1 MENIN
6 SVVLL
11 KEAIINL
18 ELKKIEQGR
27 LLKEQ
32 FNIIRENLKP
42 STIIRNTFDEVKSSP
57 NLRSN
62 IIGAVLG
69 LSAGYFSNRLVA
81 GTTGKPFR
89 RLLGNLLQMG
99 ITAVVAQP
107 NLLQTL
113 GQTIVN
119 RVFTKKNSFEPHRY
133 N

>member
-18 ELKKIEQGR
+18 EITKIEQGK
-27 LLKEQ
+27 LIKEK
-32 FNIIRENLKP
+32 FNTIRENLKP
-42 STIIRNTFDEVKSSP
+42 ANVIRDTFDEVTSSP

-62 IIGAVLG
+62 ILGAILG
-69 LSAGYFSNRLVA
+69 LGAGYFSKRLVA

-89 RLLGNLLQMG
+89 RILGNVLQMG
-99 ITAVVAQP
+99 ITAVVAKP
-107 NLLQTL
+107 HLLQSL
-113 GQTIVN
+113 GQTIFK
-119 RVFTKKNSFEPHRY
+119 RVFTKKNSYEPYHY

>member
-69 LSAGYFSNRLVA
+69 LSAGYFSKRLVG

-99 ITAVVAQP
+99 ITAVVAKP

-113 GQTIVN
+113 GQTIVK
-119 RVFTKKNSFEPHRY
+119 RVFTKKNSYEPYRY

>member
-6 SVVLL
+6 SAVLL

-62 IIGAVLG
+62 IIGALLG
-69 LSAGYFSNRLVA
+69 LGAGYFSKRLVG

-99 ITAVVAQP
+99 ITAVVAKP

-113 GQTIVN
+113 GQTIVK
-119 RVFTKKNSFEPHRY
+119 RVFTKKNSYEPSRY